1 MVSAYYIADA
11 MNELSNELPIEV
23 PGEPADRPKRKYNK
37 RRIHTAEFKSAM
49 IAQCLQGEQSLAS
62 IALANRLNS
71 TMLRKWVRDHQQA
84 IGSTFVP
91 VKVGARSA
99 RVEPMSGEVSMIEV
113 TLSGGRVRV
122 QGQVD
127 PQALHAVLMALR

>member
-1 MVSAYYIADA
+1 
-11 MNELSNELPIEV
+11 MNEPSNELPNEA
-23 PGEPADRPKRKYNK
+23 PGEPVDRPKRKHK
-37 RRIHTAEFKSAM
+37 RRIHTAEFKASVV
-49 IAQCLQGEQSLAS
+49 AQCHQGEQSLAS

-84 IGSTFVP
+84 NGSTFVP
-91 VKVGARSA
+91 VKIGTRPP
-99 RVEPMSGEVSMIEV
+99 RLEPVPGEAGMIEV

-127 PQALHAVLMALR
+127 TQALHAVLMALR

>member
-1 MVSAYYIADA
+1 
-11 MNELSNELPIEV
+11 MNELSNELLIQA
-23 PGEPADRPKRKYNK
+23 PGDPVDRPKHKHK
-37 RRIHTAEFKSAM
+37 RRIHTAEFKAAM

-62 IALANRLNS
+62 VALANRLNS

-84 IGSTFVP
+84 SGSTFVP
-91 VKVGARSA
+91 VKVEACSA
-99 RVEPMSGEVSMIEV
+99 RVEPVPGNADMIEV

-127 PQALHAVLMALR
+127 TQALHAVLMALR